1 VGGLDINVLV
11 TLLFGAGA
19 GGAVAGIVNVIKTLR
34 SGKIESEETL
44 IRRLDADNKKQQQLR
59 VEAEKHAEEAEK
71 EAEEY
76 RKQRNKAREQ
86 LARIRWHVMQ
96 KYGDEL
102 TAFGYDND

>member
-1 VGGLDINVLV
+1 MGGLDINVLV

-19 GGAVAGIVNVIKTLR
+19 GGAIAGVINVIKTLR
-34 SGKIESEETL
+34 SGRIENEETL
-44 IRRLDADNKKQQQLR
+44 IRRLDTDNKKQQQLR
-59 VEAEKHAEEAEK
+59 IEAEKHAEEADK

-102 TAFGYDND
+102 SGFGDDND